1 VKFKSKQGKKMTTK
15 KKKTRVEEVK
25 EMLDSIDI
33 KMKKRGQKLHSFDIS
48 KIEGYQPS
56 TLTQE
61 LEDLKQIPMFET
73 AIRLNEQE
81 NF

>member
-1 VKFKSKQGKKMTTK
+1 MTTRK
-15 KKKTRVEEVK
+15 NKTRVEEVK
-25 EMLDSIDI
+25 EMLHSLDI
-33 KMKKRGQKLHSFDIS
+33 KMKKRGRKLHSFDIN
-48 KIEGYQPS
+48 KIKGYQPS

-81 NF
+81 NY